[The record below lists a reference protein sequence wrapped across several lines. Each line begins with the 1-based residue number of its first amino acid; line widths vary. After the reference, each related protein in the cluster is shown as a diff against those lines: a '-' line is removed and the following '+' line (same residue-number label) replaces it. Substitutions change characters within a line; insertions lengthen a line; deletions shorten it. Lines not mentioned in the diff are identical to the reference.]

1 MKSKF
6 KFIQQNLQFII
17 VDDHSLFRN
26 GFKLLLQNYYPE
38 SEILEASN
46 GLEYIQ
52 LLEKYKPNL
61 VFMDIN
67 MPVMDGVEATEQ
79 SLKTIPELKIVAL
92 SMFGDEAY
100 YYRMIQAGAKGFL
113 LKNSDIEE
121 VIEAVENVLDGK
133 CYFSKELL
141 FNIIKN
147 FNKSNVSTGELDELS
162 GREMEILKLICLG
175 LSNQEISEKLFI
187 SKRTVDK
194 HRSNILDKTNSKN
207 TAQLVMHS
215 IKSKWI
221 EI

>member
-1 MKSKF
+1 M
-6 KFIQQNLQFII
+6 QRNLQFVI

-26 GFKLLLQNYYPE
+26 GLKLLLQNYYPE
-38 SEILEASN
+38 AQILEASN
-46 GLEYIQ
+46 GLEFIQ
-52 LLEKYKPNL
+52 LLENNDPSL

-67 MPVMDGVEATEQ
+67 MPLMDGVEATIKSMQ
-79 SLKTIPELKIVAL
+79 TNPDLKIVAL

-113 LKNSDIEE
+113 LKNSDVEE
-121 VIEAVENVLDGK
+121 VIEAIETVLERK
-133 CYFSKELL
+133 NYFSKELL

-147 FNKSNVSTGELDELS
+147 FNKLNDCSGEFHELS
-162 GREMEILKLICLG
+162 EREMEILNLICHG

-194 HRSNILDKTNSKN
+194 HRSNIMEKTNSKN

-215 IKSKWI
+215 IKNKWI
-221 EI
+221 ET